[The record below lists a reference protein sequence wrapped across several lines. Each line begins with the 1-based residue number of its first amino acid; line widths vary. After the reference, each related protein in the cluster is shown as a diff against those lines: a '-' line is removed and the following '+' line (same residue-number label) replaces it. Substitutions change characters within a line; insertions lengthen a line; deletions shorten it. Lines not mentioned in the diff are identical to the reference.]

1 MEMNTFYALFAAAM
15 IAAANSTKMKALFNK
30 NLPFQT
36 RVTMVNPENPANPDS
51 NNWLRHAPSK
61 LRPNT

>member
-1 MEMNTFYALFAAAM
+1 MEMNTFYALFAAAI

-36 RVTMVNPENPANPDS
+36 RVNMVNPENPDP
-51 NNWLRHAPSK
+51 NNWLRRAPSK
-61 LRPNT
+61 LRTNTKKS